1 LLQIKTV
8 TAYVGLGSNL
18 GNGQAIL
25 LAAWETLGRVE
36 GVALGKLSSP
46 YLTEPVGMTS
56 RHWFTNAVGRLQ
68 TWLEPT
74 ALLRALLTVEAAFGR
89 RRTPDSSGYEDR
101 SLDLDLLYYA
111 THLVETAELVL
122 PHPRIAERLFVL
134 APLAELASELRD
146 NRTGQTVAEMVET
159 LRARLSAG
167 GDTQQDIQRGSW
179 RKAATSAGL
188 AVESTAWG
196 EKRL

>member
-1 LLQIKTV
+1 LLQLKTV

-18 GNGQAIL
+18 GDGQAIL
-25 LAAWETLGRVE
+25 LAAWEALGRIE
-36 GVALGKLSSP
+36 GIALGTLSSP
-46 YLTEPVGMTS
+46 YATEPVGMTS

-68 TWLEPT
+68 TCLEPS
-74 ALLRALLTVEAAFGR
+74 ALLHALLTVEAGFGR
-89 RRTPDSSGYEDR
+89 RRTPGSSGYEDR

-134 APLAELASELRD
+134 APLAELAPELRD
-146 NRTGQTVAEMVET
+146 KRTGQTVAEMVET
-159 LRARLSAG
+159 LRVRLSAG
-167 GDTQQDIQRGSW
+167 GDTRQDIQRGSW
-179 RKAATSAGL
+179 RKAPTSAGL
-188 AVESTAWG
+188 AVENTAWG